1 MVCKPSLVVLSV
13 LDQGYSSRN
22 EADLIKSIVKFNAS
36 NEAIDDIINEAIV
49 SDEDKQVDILLDD
62 VNLSD
67 SIKKKIREEFKQILR
82 MLDFNK
88 RSHELF
94 KRWLAIVSILS

>member
-1 MVCKPSLVVLSV
+1 MRS
-13 LDQGYSSRN
+13 
-22 EADLIKSIVKFNAS
+22 
-36 NEAIDDIINEAIV
+36 AIDDIINEAIV

-94 KRWLAIVSILS
+94 KRWYVDGRVYFHKVVILKTVSKIQKIKNN